1 MLNAPFDDKNLP
13 SQGPYAAD
21 NLEKTSKEDGF
32 VELLRTTLAAAGIV
46 TLLTSAAVA
55 APKVLATVNGVEI
68 TERDVEIARA
78 EIGEQIA
85 SMPAEES
92 RRNLLLYVIENQLL
106 AEAALKEKIDSGE
119 AAKEVMA
126 YYRRRALHDLYYNN
140 KIRGAVST
148 EAAKKTYD
156 EQVKK
161 VESKPEVRAR
171 HILVKTEE
179 DANDIIERLNRGADF
194 AELAKEKST
203 GPSGAQGGDL
213 GYFSKGRMLPEF
225 EKVAFETK
233 KGEVSE
239 PVKTKFGWHVIKVED
254 KRDSKPPSFEEV
266 KGGLMAGMVNQKAVE
281 VITGLRSSAK
291 IEIVD
296 PEIKKALEAA
306 GARGSFAQ

>member
-1 MLNAPFDDKNLP
+1 M
-13 SQGPYAAD
+13 
-21 NLEKTSKEDGF
+21 
-32 VELLRTTLAAAGIV
+32 ELLRTTLAAAGII
-46 TLLTSAAVA
+46 TLLTAAAVA
-55 APKVLATVNGVEI
+55 GPKVLATVNGVEI

-85 SMPAEES
+85 NMPAEES

-106 AEAALKEKIDSGE
+106 AEAAMNEKIDTGD
-119 AAKEVMA
+119 AAREVMA
-126 YYRRRALHDLYYNN
+126 YYRRRALHDLYYDS
-140 KIRGAVST
+140 KIRGAVS
-148 EAAKKTYD
+148 EQAAKKTYD

-161 VESKPEVRAR
+161 IESKPEVSAR

-179 DANDIIERLNRGADF
+179 DALDIIERLNRGSDF

-203 GPSGAQGGDL
+203 GPSGSRGGDL
-213 GYFSKGRMLPEF
+213 GYFSKGQMVPEF
-225 EKVAFETK
+225 DKVVFVLK

-239 PVKTKFGWHVIKVED
+239 PVKTRFGWHVIKVED
-254 KRDSKPPSFEEV
+254 KRDSKPPSFDTV

-281 VITGLRSSAK
+281 VISGLRTSAK
-291 IEIVD
+291 IDIID